1 MEGGES
7 LGMHPLARIRRQFER
22 IGFSVLKRLRSIAYL
37 FAVLW
42 AVVAAALRPST
53 WNAPVRDV
61 LYRQILFT
69 GIDGMFLA
77 GRFSLACG
85 ILVVVQTELWG
96 TKIGTARDALEEVM
110 YRTVLRD
117 LAPLVAN
124 LVVIG
129 RSGTA
134 MAIEMATM
142 KLNGELEVLES
153 QGVDPL
159 KYLVVPRVIS
169 TAICVFSLA
178 IVVVFMIVGS
188 GLFAAFLLGVL
199 STGPGPL
206 LETIGREI
214 NREDAVFFVTKTLLI
229 GLMVGVICVT
239 TGLQARH
246 SPTEIPVVA
255 SQSGVRA
262 LSAVFLMSALLP
274 VIFYNKL
281 LLIELF

>member
-1 MEGGES
+1 MN
-7 LGMHPLARIRRQFER
+7 PIARILQLFER
-22 IGFSVLKRLRSIAYL
+22 IGSAFLQRLKSIAWL

-42 AVVAAALRPST
+42 AVIATGLRPTT
-53 WNAPVRDV
+53 WTQPVRNV

-69 GIDGMFLA
+69 GIDGIMLA
-77 GRFSLACG
+77 GRFSLAVG

-96 TKIGTARDALEEVM
+96 TKVGTAQDALQKVM

-129 RSGTA
+129 RSGSA

-142 KLNGELEVLES
+142 KLNGELDVLES
-153 QGVDPL
+153 QGIDPV

-169 TAICVFSLA
+169 AGLCVFSLA

-188 GLFAAFLLGVL
+188 GILAALLLGVL

-206 LETIGREI
+206 LETIAREI
-214 NREDAVFFVTKTLLI
+214 NREDALFFVTKTLLI

-239 TGLQARH
+239 TGFQVRN

-262 LSAVFLMSALLP
+262 MTAMFVMSALLP
-274 VIFYNKL
+274 LIFYNKL